1 MQKFDSTL
9 FAFPKSASP
18 QKRYSKVTA
27 VDFLRTVTE
36 DGTRGGTQESTR

>member
-1 MQKFDSTL
+1 MQKFDSTV

-18 QKRYSKVTA
+18 PKKDIPKVTA

-36 DGTRGGTQESTR
+36 DGTRESTR